1 MAKQYNVQGEILE
14 GILENIFD
22 KRAVRQ
28 QKNLSSIKNII
39 YRELTEAAL
48 ESIVHL
54 MLTDK
59 TFIPTKIGDYVK
71 MIPPKY
77 HEGSEFEIDVLQ
89 DMGLLGTGDKYS
101 EYYVYAR
108 VIDDTSWGNDP
119 YNPFHS
125 HLKVNL
131 MYHDEHKTLKHYEAQ
146 VSPLHATY
154 INKRFIPFLKEEY
167 QTELK
172 LEENGKDINATIEL

>member
-14 GILENIFD
+14 GILENLFD

-28 QKNLSSIKNII
+28 QKNLSSIKDII
-39 YRELTEAAL
+39 HRELSESAL
-48 ESIVHL
+48 ESVVHL

-77 HEGSEFEIDVLQ
+77 HEGSEFEIDILE
-89 DMGLLGTGDKYS
+89 DMGLLGKGDKHS
-101 EYYVYAR
+101 PYYVYAR
-108 VIDDTSWGNDP
+108 VIDDTSWGSDP

-131 MYHDEHKTLKHYEAQ
+131 MYHDEHKTCKHVEAQ

-154 INKRFIPFLKEEY
+154 INRRFIPFLKEEY

-172 LEENGKDINATIEL
+172 LEDNG

>member
-14 GILENIFD
+14 GILENLFD

-28 QKNLSSIKNII
+28 QKNLSSIKDILH
-39 YRELTEAAL
+39 RELSESAL
-48 ESIVHL
+48 ESVVHL

-77 HEGSEFEIDVLQ
+77 HEGSEFEIDILE
-89 DMGLLGTGDKYS
+89 DMGLLGKGDKYS

-108 VIDDTSWGNDP
+108 VIDDTSWGSDP

-131 MYHDEHKTLKHYEAQ
+131 MYHDEHKTCKHVEAQ

-154 INKRFIPFLKEEY
+154 INRRFIPFLKEEY

-172 LEENGKDINATIEL
+172 LEDNG

>member
-22 KRAVRQ
+22 TRFIKQ
-28 QKNLSSIKNII
+28 DKNLSSIKDII
-39 YRELTEAAL
+39 HRQLSESAL

-59 TFIPTKIGDYVK
+59 TFVPTKIGDYVK
-71 MIPPKY
+71 MIPPAY
-77 HEGSEFEIDVLQ
+77 HEGSEFERDILE
-89 DMGLLGTGDKYS
+89 DMGLLGKGDKYS

-108 VIDDTSWGNDP
+108 VIDDTSWGRDP
-119 YNPFHS
+119 YDPFHS
-125 HLKVNL
+125 NIKVNL
-131 MYHDEHKTLKHYEAQ
+131 MYHDENKTLKHVEAQ

-172 LEENGKDINATIEL
+172 LEDNG

>member
-22 KRAVRQ
+22 SRSVRQ
-28 QKNLSSIKNII
+28 DKNLSAIKDII
-39 YRELTEAAL
+39 YRELSESAL
-48 ESIVHL
+48 ESVAHL

-59 TFIPTKIGDYVK
+59 TFVPTKIGDYVK
-71 MIPPKY
+71 MIPPSY
-77 HEGSEFEIDVLQ
+77 HEGSEFELDVLE
-89 DMGLLGTGDKYS
+89 DMGLLGKGDKHN

-108 VIDDTSWGNDP
+108 VIDDTSWSTNDP
-119 YNPFHS
+119 YNPFHAQI
-125 HLKVNL
+125 KVNL
-131 MYHDEHKTLKHYEAQ
+131 MYHDENKTLKHYETN

-154 INKRFIPFLKEEY
+154 INRRFIPFLKEEY

-172 LEENGKDINATIEL
+172 LENNG